1 MSEDMEVFPPVTR
14 GRWGRRSRDR
24 QAAVIRAGA
33 ARRLGRQHDVARA
46 LNVTDKRV
54 ATWRTRR
61 AVNGFPEPVACNIG
75 PHTHGGKRHHL
86 LWDIGECE
94 AWFRRYSERDQRA
107 RRGPYQQG
115 SRP

>member
-1 MSEDMEVFPPVTR
+1 MNKDMSMKRAPYV
-14 GRWGRRSRDR
+14 SRLAR
-24 QAAVIRAGA
+24 VLAAGGDPAGA

-46 LNVTDKRV
+46 LGVSDKRV

-75 PHTHGGKRHHL
+75 PTRAGGKRRHL

-94 AWFRRYSERDQRA
+94 AWFERYSERDQRA
-107 RRGPYQQG
+107 RRGPYQRQE
-115 SRP
+115 ST